1 MMDAIAPIA
10 CPSGSNN
17 DMPSD
22 DRSARGDFAAQ
33 FTGPIRCEE
42 RHESTAGRDRW
53 DTHNHHEVALSR

>member
-33 FTGPIRCEE
+33 FT
-42 RHESTAGRDRW
+42 S
-53 DTHNHHEVALSR
+53 HNHHEVALSR